1 MERLA
6 EAAKLGKSAAAATKK
21 SGQPPAGSIAKTI
34 GVEED
39 VNSIAHQPAATPRP
53 PRIKSL
59 DDDPGRRG
67 DFTPYAQ
74 VIDKIQVDQVSV
86 GRILGAMVDTIAR
99 LDNKEP
105 AEGWKGKEEADKE
118 GREKELT

>member
-6 EAAKLGKSAAAATKK
+6 EAAKLGKGAAAATKK
-21 SGQPPAGSIAKTI
+21 SGQPPAGSTAKTS

-39 VNSIAHQPAATPRP
+39 ATSIAQQLAATPRP

-59 DDDPGRRG
+59 DDDPDRRG

-74 VIDKIQVDQVSV
+74 VVDKIQAGQVSV

-105 AEGWKGKEEADKE
+105 TEDWNGKE
-118 GREKELT
+118 